1 MLILKYDSKRR
12 GFHLKINRISLGC
25 KADKPVI
32 NEVSLDYT
40 LILFRSPVTFLVNGK
55 RQSFKGCCA
64 VIYTSGSPRTFS
76 PSGNTPLRYDM
87 INFKPSS
94 SERSYISAM
103 DIPLDTP
110 VLLADDYIVT
120 SAIRSMKSHSIG
132 RSRYSSEFAELA
144 MRLVFIAVSDSF
156 GELQPSPNETIPHYA
171 KLKALRD
178 SIYDNPL
185 EFRTSEDMS
194 AELGIS
200 RTYFHRLYLEAF
212 SVTCH
217 QDIIEA
223 RIMYAAKLLETTDI
237 SISMIAEQ
245 CGYESDSYFM
255 RQFRKHKG
263 CTPTE
268 YRRRCS
274 E

>member
-1 MLILKYDSKRR
+1 M
-12 GFHLKINRISLGC
+12 KINRISLGC

-40 LILFRSPVTFLVNGK
+40 LILFRSPVTFISNGK
-55 RQSFKGCCA
+55 KQSFKGGCII
-64 VIYTSGSPRTFS
+64 IYNSGSLRSFM
-76 PSGNTPLRYDM
+76 PSGSTSLRYDM
-87 INFKPSS
+87 ISFKPSS
-94 SERSYISAM
+94 SERSYISDM
-103 DIPLDTP
+103 NIPLDTP
-110 VLLADDYIVT
+110 VQLADDYIIT

-132 RSRYSSEFAELA
+132 RSRYSAEFAELA
-144 MRLVFIAVSDSF
+144 MRLVFIAVSDSVSMP
-156 GELQPSPNETIPHYA
+156 QPSPDETIPYFA

-185 EFRTSEDMS
+185 ELRTAEDMS

-200 RTYFHRLYLEAF
+200 RTYFHRLYFEAF

-223 RIMYAAKLLETTDI
+223 RIMYAARLLETTDI
-237 SISMIAEQ
+237 SISMVAEQ

-274 E
+274 K